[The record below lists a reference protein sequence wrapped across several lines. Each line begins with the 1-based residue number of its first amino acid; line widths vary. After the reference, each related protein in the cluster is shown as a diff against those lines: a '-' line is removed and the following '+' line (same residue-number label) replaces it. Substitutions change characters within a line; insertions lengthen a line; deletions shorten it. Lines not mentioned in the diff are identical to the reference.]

1 MIPISR
7 RAAAVQPF
15 LAMDV
20 MAAAAAKAR
29 AVLQGRTHGTAE
41 DVRRVAHAVLRHRL
55 IPNFN
60 AEADQVSTDAIIQG
74 MLDEI
79 PLGEASPDQRRQM
92 DAVLE

>member
-29 AVLQGRTHGTAE
+29 RGD
-41 DVRRVAHAVLRHRL
+41 DVVRMEVGQPSA
-55 IPNFN
+55 
-60 AEADQVSTDAIIQG
+60 
-74 MLDEI
+74 
-79 PLGEASPDQRRQM
+79 
-92 DAVLE
+92 